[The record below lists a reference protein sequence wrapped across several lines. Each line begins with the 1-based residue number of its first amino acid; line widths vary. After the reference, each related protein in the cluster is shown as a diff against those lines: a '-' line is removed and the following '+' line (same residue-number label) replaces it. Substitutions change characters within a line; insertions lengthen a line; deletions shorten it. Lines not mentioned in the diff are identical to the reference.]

1 MRAAAAGSVLLT
13 TVLLAGCV
21 SVNATDSSGSMA
33 SAQQAATLA
42 AQDAQT
48 NMAADS
54 DPLAQPASDSMRWLY
69 GSGEAAGASIQAYR
83 MLSDYAVAIS
93 KRRSVPQSVP
103 MGLPGAPG
111 GVGTVSCLNPDK
123 SIKPLAVVFDVDETV
138 ILNRGYEFWQAY
150 SGHGY
155 DAKEWADY
163 ARTGAPFVEP
173 VPGAVAGITRLR
185 EAGITVVFNT
195 NRKSDTAAG
204 TAAAIAAAGLGKAVH
219 GDTLFLSGDDA
230 MGSRKDGRRAT
241 IAAKYCVIALGGDNL
256 GDFADVFNTSGL
268 APQARRKL
276 ASTGKFARLW
286 GAGWFALPNP
296 VYGDS
301 IKGTVGEVFPPDARW
316 KPGTNDEDK

>member
-1 MRAAAAGSVLLT
+1 MKTAAASLLIT
-13 TVLLAGCV
+13 TALLAGCV
-21 SVNATDSSGSMA
+21 NVDTAGAGNHVES
-33 SAQQAATLA
+33 A
-42 AQDAQT
+42 AQTAAMAAADAQA
-48 NMAADS
+48 NMVAS
-54 DPLAQPASDSMRWLY
+54 VDPLTRPASDSMRWLY

-83 MLSDYAVAIS
+83 MLSDYAVAMS
-93 KRRSVPQSVP
+93 KRRSIPQSVP
-103 MGLPGAPG
+103 MGLPDAPG
-111 GVGTVSCLNPDK
+111 GVGTVSCLNADK

-155 DAKEWADY
+155 DSREWADY
-163 ARTGAPFVEP
+163 ARTGAPSVAP
-173 VPGAVAGITRLR
+173 VPGAVTGIRRLR

-219 GDTLFLSGDDA
+219 GQTLFLAGDDA

-268 APQARRKL
+268 APQARREL
-276 ASTGKFARLW
+276 AATGKFARLW

-316 KPGTNDEDK
+316 KPGTKDEDK